1 MRYNSPSTQLALVGI
16 TVFLI
21 EGVRRLLYNYL
32 ALWSPKNDNVGFN
45 SYLPDGIVAVVSGI
59 VCIFLINLTG
69 FRYIYVFFGLT
80 NVLYAC
86 SMVVMFHNGWTAF
99 QDASLII
106 GIVGNYAS
114 RVATL
119 VIVLAYPSEKWK
131 ARALAIFLLIE
142 YLSNALGDIITFHGF
157 ESSTKTERYHV
168 SIVYLAISCLGPFV
182 ALLVAPS
189 HEVIRDNGVYILS
202 PETNLKTEFIETAK
216 IFTSKKMLLMIPY
229 MFSYP
234 MLFGIANMKL
244 PDKLFIA
251 MYDVGKIL
259 VLFMGQLLDL
269 PWSNRRTRGT
279 LGLLILA
286 LFFFVSLGLTTSA
299 RYHHYDMTGFDKT
312 WPEDKVNNFMF
323 QAVVKE
329 QYKMVAILLFF
340 AGIASGFIEIF
351 GYWLMGTLTND
362 VKASARFVGTFHSFM
377 ALGGIVGFQ
386 TIQYHDSAYNPRVAP
401 YYVATGL
408 TILSFVLIFFVVREI
423 PDSNDWSL
431 ERIAHKEE
439 LVDLESA
446 EAIATISD
454 VKYSR

>member
-1 MRYNSPSTQLALVGI
+1 
-16 TVFLI
+16 
-21 EGVRRLLYNYL
+21 
-32 ALWSPKNDNVGFN
+32 
-45 SYLPDGIVAVVSGI
+45 
-59 VCIFLINLTG
+59 
-69 FRYIYVFFGLT
+69 
-80 NVLYAC
+80 
-86 SMVVMFHNGWTAF
+86 MFHKGWSGF
-99 QDASLII
+99 QSAALII

-131 ARALAIFLLIE
+131 ARALAVFLLIE

-157 ESSTKTERYHV
+157 DSSTKTQRYHV
-168 SIVYLAISCLGPFV
+168 SLVYLAIACLGPFV

-202 PETNLKTEFIETAK
+202 PETNLKTEFIETVR
-216 IFTSKKMLLMIPY
+216 IFRSKKMLLMIPY

-234 MLFGIANMKL
+234 MLFGVANMKL
-244 PDKLFIA
+244 PNKLFIA
-251 MYDVGKIL
+251 MYDCGKIF

-279 LGLLILA
+279 LGLVILTV
-286 LFFFVSLGLTTSA
+286 FFFVSFGLTTAA
-299 RYHHYDMTGFDKT
+299 RNHHYDLTGLDKT
-312 WPEDKVNNFMF
+312 WPEDKIDKFMLEM
-323 QAVVKE
+323 VVKE
-329 QYKMVAILLFF
+329 QYTMVAVLLFF

-377 ALGGIVGFQ
+377 ALGGIIGFQ
-386 TIQYHDSAYNPRVAP
+386 TTQGHDKAYSLRVAM

-408 TILSFVLIFFVVREI
+408 TILSFVVVYFVVREI
-423 PDSNDWSL
+423 PDSNDWTL
-431 ERIAHKEE
+431 ERIAPKDE

-446 EAIATISD
+446 EMTAPVFD
-454 VKYSR
+454 EKHRD